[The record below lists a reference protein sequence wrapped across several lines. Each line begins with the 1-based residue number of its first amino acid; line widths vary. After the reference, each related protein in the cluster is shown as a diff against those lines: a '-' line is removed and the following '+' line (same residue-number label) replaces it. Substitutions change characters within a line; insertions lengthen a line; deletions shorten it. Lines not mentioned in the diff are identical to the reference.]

1 VRRSNWQRMVT
12 REAIIDKMN
21 SITTA
26 AIDEEEEVPNTPD
39 VIRNQ
44 PEEIEN
50 SSKPSGRY
58 G

>member
-1 VRRSNWQRMVT
+1 VRRSKWQRMVT